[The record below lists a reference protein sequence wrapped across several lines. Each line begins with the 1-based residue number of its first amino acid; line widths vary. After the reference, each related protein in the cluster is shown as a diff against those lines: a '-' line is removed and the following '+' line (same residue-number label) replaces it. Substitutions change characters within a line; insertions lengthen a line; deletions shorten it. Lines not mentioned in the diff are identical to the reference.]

1 MAEDRFTLAGLDPD
15 HSVLVGWDAKKATF
29 YAHVWAGDAAAPPL
43 WSCGT
48 QPREVA
54 SITLLAEVLAPWA
67 DLSREAR
74 AVLDAA
80 HARWSRHQTA
90 AHREARLVAIR
101 AVLPPPFLLRGERAG
116 ITTTIERVETSTIAG
131 AEHAGWQQASALIHF
146 DGPDRS
152 MTALHTIA
160 LDSERHEALVHR
172 LDGVNTGVG
181 RLLALQS
188 TGVLRDAG
196 VRTIKGQAAMGSA
209 WGQILAQGWSGPPA
223 QNLEALR
230 SAVEQGTAELYR
242 RGNPQIVKAFLA
254 ALMAEVG
261 AKATRSLPAL
271 MGCTTPTGGATPTT
285 TSGAKPSSVPH
296 PAASQSA
303 PAAGSCS
310 TRASSASRASA
321 RSRIWSAALP
331 LTCLSNPASCLTG
344 NRETTPET
352 VDRRSA

>member
-1 MAEDRFTLAGLDPD
+1 MADDRFTLPGHDPN

-48 QPREVA
+48 QPREMA
-54 SITLLAEVLAPWA
+54 SITLIAEVLAPWA
-67 DLSREAR
+67 DLTGEAR

-116 ITTTIERVETSTIAG
+116 ITTTIDGVDTSTIEG
-131 AEHAGWQQASALIHF
+131 PDHAGWQQATAVIHF

-152 MTALHTIA
+152 VTALHTIA
-160 LDSERHEALVHR
+160 LDSERHEALIRR
-172 LDGVNTGVG
+172 LDGVNTGIG
-181 RLLALQS
+181 RLLALQT

-196 VRTIKGQAAMGSA
+196 VRTITGRAAIGSA
-209 WGQILAQGWSGPPA
+209 WGQILDQGWSGPAA

-242 RGNPQIVKAFLA
+242 RGNPQIAKAFLA
-254 ALMAEVG
+254 SLMAGVG
-261 AKATRSLPAL
+261 AKADTVVARADGLHYPHGRRYADDHLWRQAIVRSTPGRIAELP
-271 MGCTTPTGGATPTT
+271 GGAGLLTHGRLRFEGRRTFT
-285 TSGAKPSSVPH
+285 DLE
-296 PAASQSA
+296 
-303 PAAGSCS
+303 
-310 TRASSASRASA
+310 RRLA
-321 RSRIWSAALP
+321 RHQ
-331 LTCLSNPASCLTG
+331 
-344 NRETTPET
+344 
-352 VDRRSA
+352 